1 MVNRIND
8 RSDIQQVLQ
17 QMRSIKAEMSSQR
30 ADVGSVPGMELAG
43 IGAPAVTSSSG
54 FGDLLRQAVDGVN
67 DMQSKSAQLAKAYEL
82 GQPGVDITQVM
93 VAMQKSS
100 LSFQALTQVRNK
112 VVDAYQTIM
121 NMPI

>member
-1 MVNRIND
+1 MINRITD

-17 QMRSIKAEMSSQR
+17 QMRSIKAEMDVKR
-30 ADVGSVPGMELAG
+30 ADVTMTPGMGPVADTQSL
-43 IGAPAVTSSSG
+43 PKNG

-67 DMQSKSAQLAKAYEL
+67 EAQKSAGQLARSYEL
-82 GQPGVDITQVM
+82 GEPGTDITQVM

-112 VVDAYQTIM
+112 LVDAYETIM

>member
-1 MVNRIND
+1 MVNGIND
-8 RSDIQQVLQ
+8 RGDIQQVLQ
-17 QMRSIKAEMSSQR
+17 QMRSLKAEMNSQR
-30 ADVGSVPGMELAG
+30 AE
-43 IGAPAVTSSSG
+43 VTSIPGIEKGGIAGAGAVQPSG

-67 DMQSKSAQLAKAYEL
+67 DLQSNSAQLSRAYEL
-82 GQPGVDITQVM
+82 GQPGVDLTQVM

>member
-1 MVNRIND
+1 MNRITD
-8 RSDIQQVLQ
+8 RGDIQQVLQ
-17 QMRSIKAEMSSQR
+17 QMRSIKAEMDVKR
-30 ADVGSVPGMELAG
+30 ADVAMTPGMDSTAS
-43 IGAPAVTSSSG
+43 IKSTPKNG

-67 DMQSKSAQLAKAYEL
+67 ETQKSAGQLARSYEL
-82 GQPGVDITQVM
+82 GEPGTDITQVM

-112 VVDAYQTIM
+112 LVDAYETIM